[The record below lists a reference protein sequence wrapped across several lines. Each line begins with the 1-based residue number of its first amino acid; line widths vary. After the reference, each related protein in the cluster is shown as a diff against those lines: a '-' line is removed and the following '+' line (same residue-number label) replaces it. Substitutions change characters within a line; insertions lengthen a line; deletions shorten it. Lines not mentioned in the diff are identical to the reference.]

1 MTTVATAAAAAAVA
15 PVIEE
20 CLVCCEPYNKRNHTP
35 VECEYADCKYKVCI
49 ECVRTYLM
57 NSTNEAHCMECN
69 KAWSQDFKVKA
80 LKASWIN
87 GAYRQ
92 HRKKLLVDIEI
103 SKLPETMEA
112 AARYKVLKSEQA
124 LQQELKKEISVIEE
138 KCNADYIKNH
148 EELKAWFN
156 GVYTPQSINPSLSN
170 DDKIKLNK
178 QHEQKLMDLYN
189 GRKKWSNEINP
200 IKSQLDLCKRRIH
213 ALTHPNAGDMDG
225 ASAAEEKKEKRV
237 FLMPCP
243 SNECNGMLSTQYK
256 CGICELFACP
266 KCHEIIGKDISIE
279 HTCDPN
285 NVASAEAIKKETK
298 QCPGCPN
305 RIFRIEGC
313 SQMWCTGCHTAFDW
327 NSGRVV
333 KSDRLHNPHW
343 IEYQRNKNHGQAP
356 RAPGDVPCGGLI
368 TRHEL
373 DGIIRRKIEEKIS
386 RLLKKMRLSYS
397 VQDIKQYIELYN
409 MKLCILRIYQTID
422 QITRNS
428 IRVIREELQRDQN
441 FELHRCKY
449 IIKEITKEQLSTHIH
464 KMLSKREKMTQ
475 LLHVYE
481 LLSAVGID
489 VFNDIYNNQL
499 DDDAYIQHISS
510 KIIELDALRNHC
522 NSLFA
527 QTSYNYNLSAQLITE
542 NWFMVTMKYK
552 KREMDYYKNL
562 KPKNNINDMFTNVDL
577 LGGNSCLSNSDVIEL
592 IVKERNN
599 TIDNVVRQVEKYT
612 ELITREKPEIESGIN
627 ELPILKKSLQE
638 KLVSGDDDIEE
649 INDKIRMVE
658 KKLKEFEEL
667 KLLLEKKERFCK
679 NLMSTLDTIQ
689 DEVWEGGKYM
699 KKP

>member
-1 MTTVATAAAAAAVA
+1 MTTVIDIAAAAAAAAA
-15 PVIEE
+15 PATEE
-20 CLVCCEPYNKRNHTP
+20 CAICYEKYNKRKHTP
-35 VECEYADCKYKVCI
+35 VECEYTDCKYKVCI

-57 NSTNEAHCMECN
+57 NSTNEAHCMDCN

-80 LKASWIN
+80 LKSSWIN

-112 AARYKVLKSEQA
+112 AARYKVLKSEKA

-138 KCNADYIKNH
+138 KCNADYIKNQ
-148 EELKAWFN
+148 EELKAWFD
-156 GVYTPQSINPSLSN
+156 GVYTPQSNNPSLSN
-170 DDKIKLNK
+170 VDKIKLNK
-178 QHEQKLMDLYN
+178 QHEQKIMDLYN
-189 GRKKWSNEINP
+189 GRKKWNKEFYP
-200 IKSQLDLCKRRIH
+200 IKSQLESCKRRIR

-225 ASAAEEKKEKRV
+225 ASAAEEKREKRV

-256 CGICELFACP
+256 CGICDLFACP
-266 KCHEIIGKDISIE
+266 KCHEIIGEDSSTK

-305 RIFRIEGC
+305 RIYRIEGC

-343 IEYQRNKNHGQAP
+343 IEYQRNKNDGRAP

-373 DGIIRRKIEEKIS
+373 DGIIRRKIGDKTS
-386 RLLKKMRLSYS
+386 SLLKKMRLSYS
-397 VQDIKQYIELYN
+397 TEDISEYINLDN
-409 MKLCILRIYQTID
+409 MKLCIRRIYQTID

-441 FELHRCKY
+441 FELQRCKY
-449 IIKEITKEQLSTHIH
+449 ILKEITKEQLSTHIH

-489 VFNDIYNNQL
+489 AFNDIYSNQL
-499 DDDAYIQHISS
+499 EDDAYIQHISS
-510 KIIELDALRNHC
+510 KIIELDALRIHC
-522 NSLFA
+522 TSLFA
-527 QTSYNYNLSAQLITE
+527 QISYNYNLSAPLITN
-542 NWFMVTMKYK
+542 NWVIITMKPK
-552 KREMDYYKNL
+552 KTEMEYYQKL
-562 KPKNNINDMFTNVDL
+562 KPKININDMFLD
-577 LGGNSCLSNSDVIEL
+577 GNSGLSISDVIEL
-592 IVKERNN
+592 IMKERND

-612 ELITREKPEIESGIN
+612 NLVNIEKPIFENGIN
-627 ELPILKKSLQE
+627 NLPILKKLLQE

-667 KLLLEKKERFCK
+667 KLLLEKKQRFST

-689 DEVWEGGKYM
+689 NEVWEGGKYL
-699 KKP
+699 KKLY